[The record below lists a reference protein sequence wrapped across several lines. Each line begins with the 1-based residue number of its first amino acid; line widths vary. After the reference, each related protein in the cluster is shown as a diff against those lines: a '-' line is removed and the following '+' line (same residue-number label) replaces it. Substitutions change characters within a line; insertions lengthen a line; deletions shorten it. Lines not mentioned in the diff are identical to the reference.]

1 MMQLIPYTTER
12 KTMWDC
18 FIKQSRNATF
28 LFYRDYM
35 EYHQSRFEDGSLL
48 FLNERGACCGLLP
61 CNLLPHE
68 ATIVSHGGLTYGGL
82 LLTKKTSAE
91 EVREMLKAAADYY
104 IAKGYKQLIYKPI
117 PYIYHRYATQEE
129 LYWLFRA
136 KGQLISR
143 ALSSTISLTD
153 PLAFSELRRRK
164 VKKAHKKALTMHE
177 GDEPMLVDFWAL
189 LTATLQEHHQVDPV
203 HSIDEILYLKRLF
216 PKEVS
221 AFCIYE
227 GEQLVAGTLLFIT
240 GHTVHV
246 QYIAA
251 SECGRMEGALDFL
264 FDQLIEKYRNEGK
277 IYFDFGIST
286 EQQGAILNQGLLFQ
300 KEGFGGRGVCY
311 DAYSVELKNLCTYL
325 S

>member
-68 ATIVSHGGLTYGGL
+68 ATIDSHGGLTYGGL

-91 EVREMLKAAADYY
+91 EVKEMLKAAADYY

-117 PYIYHRYATQEE
+117 PYIYHRYATQED

-227 GEQLVAGTLLFIT
+227 GEQLVAGTLLYIA
-240 GHTVHV
+240 GQTVHA

-251 SECGRMEGALDFL
+251 SERGRMEGALDFL

-325 S
+325 F

>member
-1 MMQLIPYTTER
+1 
-12 KTMWDC
+12 MWDC
-18 FIKQSRNATF
+18 FVKQSRNATF

-35 EYHQSRFEDGSLL
+35 EYHQSRFEDSSLL
-48 FLNERGACCGLLP
+48 FLNERGTCCGLLP

-91 EVREMLKAAADYY
+91 EVRDMLKSTADYY
-104 IAKGYKQLIYKPI
+104 IEKGYKQFIYKPI
-117 PYIYHRYATQEE
+117 PYIYHRYSTQED

-143 ALSSTISLTD
+143 ALSSTISLTE

-164 VKKAHKKALTMHE
+164 VKKAHKNALAMRE
-177 GDEPMLVDFWAL
+177 GNEQMLVEFWTL
-189 LTATLQEHHQVDPV
+189 LTATLKSYHQVAPV
-203 HSIDEILYLKRLF
+203 HNIDEILRLKDLF
-216 PKEVS
+216 PKEIS
-221 AFCIYE
+221 AFCVFE
-227 GEQLVAGTLLFIT
+227 GEQLVAGTLLYIA
-240 GHTVHV
+240 GQTVHT

-251 SECGRMEGALDFL
+251 NERGRMEGALDFL

-277 IYFDFGIST
+277 SYFDFGIST

-300 KEGFGGRGVCY
+300 KEGFGGRT
-311 DAYSVELKNLCTYL
+311 NTYMTWEIDL
-325 S
+325 

>member
-1 MMQLIPYTTER
+1 MQLIPYTTER

-18 FIKQSRNATF
+18 FVKQSRNATF

-48 FLNERGACCGLLP
+48 FLNERGTCCGLLP

-82 LLTKKTSAE
+82 LLAKKTTAV
-91 EVREMLKAAADYY
+91 EVRDMLKSTADYY

-117 PYIYHRYATQEE
+117 PYIYHRYATQED

-143 ALSSTISLTD
+143 ALSSTICLTD

-164 VKKAHKKALTMHE
+164 VKKAYKNALAMHE
-177 GDEPMLVDFWAL
+177 GDEQMLVDFWNL
-189 LTATLQEHHQVDPV
+189 LTATLKSYHQVAPV

-251 SECGRMEGALDFL
+251 SERGRMEGALDFL

-277 IYFDFGIST
+277 TYFDFGIST

>member
-68 ATIVSHGGLTYGGL
+68 ATIDSHGGLTYGGL

-91 EVREMLKAAADYY
+91 EVKEMLKAAADYY

-117 PYIYHRYATQEE
+117 PYIYHRYATQED

-227 GEQLVAGTLLFIT
+227 GEQLVAGTLLYIA
-240 GHTVHV
+240 GQTVHA

-251 SECGRMEGALDFL
+251 SERGRMEGALDFL

>member
-68 ATIVSHGGLTYGGL
+68 ASIVSHGGLTYGGL
-82 LLTKKTSAE
+82 LLTKKTSAK

-117 PYIYHRYATQEE
+117 PYIYHRYATQED

-164 VKKAHKKALTMHE
+164 VKKAKKNTLAIRR
-177 GDEPMLVDFWAL
+177 GDEQMLVDFWNL
-189 LTATLQEHHQVDPV
+189 LTATLKSYHQVAPV

-216 PKEVS
+216 PKKYLHSVSMKASNWWPAPYSSSPGILCTSNILRPVS
-221 AFCIYE
+221 AAVWRV
-227 GEQLVAGTLLFIT
+227 L
-240 GHTVHV
+240 
-246 QYIAA
+246 
-251 SECGRMEGALDFL
+251 
-264 FDQLIEKYRNEGK
+264 
-277 IYFDFGIST
+277 
-286 EQQGAILNQGLLFQ
+286 
-300 KEGFGGRGVCY
+300 
-311 DAYSVELKNLCTYL
+311 
-325 S
+325 